1 MKTFKI
7 KRNPDLK
14 VASSI
19 VPILDSDFCYIP
31 IYPNYEVQVKE
42 NQTVFKSQCIM
53 LENNQEITS
62 PISGIVRGV
71 KEVNTIDGVYPALV
85 IENDFK
91 EKEINNKGINKNFS
105 TYKFKDLESLF
116 KKYYVP
122 VLDELLEPVTFNK
135 DIDIL
140 IINTID
146 DEPYVA
152 NNNIL
157 IMNKLEDLLETI
169 DVLSIILN
177 VKETY
182 ITVNAVETDLIDSLM
197 KIIGT
202 YPNIKLKLIDNF
214 YPLNLTEKFKKNSN
228 LKIINIVTLNAIDY
242 VLKKEKNIS
251 EKLITITGEY
261 ASKKEVLLVKLGTDL
276 SNIIKEYLPKEK
288 KEKIQVIVNGLMT
301 GKELINLNLIVT
313 PNLKSIHII
322 EEIELIQKSCI
333 NCGACVRVCPVKNN
347 PKFVKDYPQDKM
359 SINHREKCITCNS
372 CSYVCPAN
380 INFKE
385 IMEKERNNENK

>member
-53 LENNQEITS
+53 LENNQKITS

-71 KEVNTIDGVYPALV
+71 KEVLTIAPIAR
-85 IENDFK
+85 IKNDFK